1 MRVTAVDDRGLS
13 RRGLHDGALL
23 FLSVALIFALQ
34 VFARL
39 CFEPPPPPPRAADAA
54 PEHFSAARALELV
67 ARVTGDEPHPVGT
80 SAHAGVRE
88 RLLGE
93 LEELGLEGE
102 VQETIARGPAGAIA
116 LVRNVLARV
125 PGRTSGAAVL
135 VCAHYDSV
143 AAGPGAGDD
152 GAGVATLLEVARALS
167 REPAREHPVWFLFTD
182 AEELGLVGA

>member
-1 MRVTAVDDRGLS
+1 MTAVDDGGLS

-54 PEHFSAARALELV
+54 PEHFSVARALELV
-67 ARVTGDEPHPVGT
+67 ADVPLGDEPHPVGT

-102 VQETIARGPAGAIA
+102 VQETIARGPAGSDRARA
-116 LVRNVLARV
+116 QRARARARPHERRRGARV
-125 PGRTSGAAVL
+125 RALRLGRGRAGEQVTTAPRGAA
-135 VCAHYDSV
+135 AN
-143 AAGPGAGDD
+143 AA
-152 GAGVATLLEVARALS
+152 RS
-167 REPAREHPVWFLFTD
+167 RR
-182 AEELGLVGA
+182 